1 MLLSFSLVV
10 SEQLWSSKMCDAVA
24 VEGSVTVKTKI
35 SPDIVKL
42 INIIGVM
49 GIPSP
54 KTNKSTG
61 RLKCERKLKRPEVNV
76 RREASNARE

>member
-1 MLLSFSLVV
+1 MVV